1 MRNDETRELIRE
13 RIAQANH
20 HRLALIGFPYDASS
34 SFMKGAAEAPPR
46 IRAAFRSEA
55 SNLWSES
62 GVDLGAEGVLHDLGD
77 VSFQARDDVVEKID
91 AAVSEVLDASLLPL
105 CLGGDHSVTYPIVRA
120 LSRHY
125 AKLGILHLDAHP
137 DLYDVWRGDR
147 FSHACPFARVM
158 EEGLVDRLVQVGIR
172 DTNGHQREQ
181 AKRFG
186 IEVVEMR
193 DWRGGTTFSFNGPV
207 YISFDLDVLDPAFAP
222 GVSHHE
228 PGGFS
233 TRQVL
238 DMIHALE
245 GEVVGADIVE
255 LNPRRDPAKIT
266 EMAAA
271 KILKEIAARMLNR

>member
-1 MRNDETRELIRE
+1 LGQLVEKRHPAVVPRVVAGRVSRSSAKALAFRQNRHYTAGGRVRNDETREMLRE
-13 RIAQANH
+13 RIARAH
-20 HRLALIGFPYDASS
+20 DHRLALIGFPYDASS

-62 GVDLGAEGVLHDLGD
+62 GVDLGADGILHDLGD
-77 VSFQARDDVVEKID
+77 VPFQARDDVVDKID
-91 AAVSEVLDASLLPL
+91 TAVSEVLDA
-105 CLGGDHSVTYPIVRA
+105 
-120 LSRHY
+120 
-125 AKLGILHLDAHP
+125 
-137 DLYDVWRGDR
+137 
-147 FSHACPFARVM
+147 
-158 EEGLVDRLVQVGIR
+158 
-172 DTNGHQREQ
+172 
-181 AKRFG
+181 
-186 IEVVEMR
+186 
-193 DWRGGTTFSFNGPV
+193 
-207 YISFDLDVLDPAFAP
+207 LDPAFAP

-238 DMIHALE
+238 DLIHALE

-271 KILKEIAARMLNR
+271 KVWKEIAARMLAR

>member
-1 MRNDETRELIRE
+1 VRNEETREMLRE
-13 RIAQANH
+13 RIALAH
-20 HRLALIGFPYDASS
+20 DHRLALIGFPYDASS

-46 IRAAFRSEA
+46 IRAAFNSDA

-77 VSFQARDDVVEKID
+77 VPFQARDDVVEKID
-91 AAVSEVLDASLLPL
+91 AAVSEVLDASMLPV

-125 AKLGILHLDAHP
+125 PNLGILHLDAHP

-147 FSHACPFARVM
+147 YSHAW
-158 EEGLVDRLVQVGIR
+158 QVGIR

-186 IEVVEMR
+186 VEVVEMR
-193 DWRGGTTFSFNGPV
+193 DWREGTTLSFTGPV
-207 YISFDLDVLDPAFAP
+207 YISFDLDALDPAFAP

-238 DMIHALE
+238 DVIQMLE
-245 GEVVGADIVE
+245 GDVVGADIVE

-271 KILKEIAARMLNR
+271 KVLKEIAARMLAR

>member
-1 MRNDETRELIRE
+1 VRNDETREMLRE
-13 RIAQANH
+13 RIARAH
-20 HRLALIGFPYDASS
+20 DHRLALIGFPYDASS

-46 IRAAFRSEA
+46 IRAAFNSDA

-62 GVDLGAEGVLHDLGD
+62 GVDLGAEGILHDLGD
-77 VSFQARDDVVEKID
+77 VPFQARDDVVEKID
-91 AAVSEVLDASLLPL
+91 TAVSEVLDASMLPV

-120 LSRHY
+120 LSRRY
-125 AKLGILHLDAHP
+125 PKLGILHLDAHP

-147 FSHACPFARVM
+147 YSHACPFARIM
-158 EEGLVDRLVQVGIR
+158 EDGLVERLVQAGIR

-181 AKRFG
+181 ARRFG
-186 IEVVEMR
+186 IKVVEMR
-193 DWRGGTTFSFNGPV
+193 DWREGTSFSFDGPV

-238 DMIHALE
+238 DVIHTLE
-245 GEVVGADIVE
+245 GDVVGADIVE

-271 KILKEIAARMLNR
+271 KVLKEIAARMLNR

>member
-1 MRNDETRELIRE
+1 MRNDESNRNLQR
-13 RIAQANH
+13 RIDKGAD

-34 SFMKGAAEAPPR
+34 SFMKGAAEAPAR
-46 IRAAFRSEA
+46 IRKAFLSGS

-62 GVDLGAEGVLHDLGD
+62 GTDLGAEGVLHDLGD
-77 VSFQARDDVVEKID
+77 VTFQARDDVREKI
-91 AAVSEVLDASLLPL
+91 ASSVGLVLDASLRPI

-120 LSRHY
+120 FRERYPRLN
-125 AKLGILHLDAHP
+125 LFHLDAHP
-137 DLYDVWRGDR
+137 DLYDLWRGDR
-147 FSHACPFARVM
+147 YSHACPFARIM

-186 IEVVEMR
+186 VEVVEMNEWR
-193 DWRGGTTFSFNGPV
+193 DGKTFSFDDPV
-207 YISFDLDVLDPAFAP
+207 YVSFDLDVLDPAFAP

-238 DMIHALE
+238 DMIGTLD
-245 GEVVGADIVE
+245 GELVGADIVE
-255 LNPRRDPAKIT
+255 LNPRRDPLGIT

-271 KILKEIAARMLNR
+271 KILKELAARMLV